1 MNCSASTKSPTLLES
16 NESECTQHPKTHRGT
31 ETILLHTLQEV
42 APHSSQQGLVHK
54 RGMGIWQPLAAVG
67 LTARSQ
73 AQQLPRKWVS
83 PIWAVGHWWGRQD
96 VARCLQQ
103 APHERP
109 SGAGRPDGIRSA
121 RGRVA
126 LTSGTSLCGR
136 KRALAKYFCRGPR
149 RGKLPG
155 LAADAG
161 RDAPR
166 GGLHPR
172 ITPGDPLAPA
182 PQ

>member
-1 MNCSASTKSPTLLES
+1 MA
-16 NESECTQHPKTHRGT
+16 
-31 ETILLHTLQEV
+31 
-42 APHSSQQGLVHK
+42 APLS
-54 RGMGIWQPLAAVG
+54 AVG

-83 PIWAVGHWWGRQD
+83 PVWASGHWRGRRD

-121 RGRVA
+121 QGRVA
-126 LTSGTSLCGR
+126 LTSGTRLCGR

-155 LAADAG
+155 LAAVAG
-161 RDAPR
+161 RDAPQ

-172 ITPGDPLAPA
+172 ITNRDTFDPASPG
-182 PQ
+182 